1 MVFFYIK
8 FALIYLLCCGI
19 FLRVKWGQVE
29 IVVQCANG
37 NKALRNL
44 SHDMTHNELPE
55 AIAEIEQKPK
65 TQII

>member
-1 MVFFYIK
+1 M
-8 FALIYLLCCGI
+8 
-19 FLRVKWGQVE
+19 RVKWGQVE

-44 SHDMTHNELPE
+44 SHDMTHNELLE